1 MGECSE
7 FINYPPLFLKLFFLV
22 LCIIFTVLVNCDST
36 LAASVHIV
44 LCMTKNDIK
53 CMNKISQIKNYS
65 LEQSRCLFL
74 SFLQLYIHKQV
85 VQHYSVYPENT
96 WHIAHLFSSSDSLWR
111 WRSLVL
117 TEKICI

>member
-1 MGECSE
+1 MFRVYKLPT
-7 FINYPPLFLKLFFLV
+7 FISKAIFLV

-44 LCMTKNDIK
+44 LCMTKNEIK

-65 LEQSRCLFL
+65 LEQRCLFL

-111 WRSLVL
+111 WRSLIL